1 MTSPLPAKA
10 ITTPIVAAELCTI
23 MVATVPMTSAAT
35 MCEKGMK
42 PFDAGAQ
49 SKERKTLTKVG
60 EVRRGTSVWFIM
72 SMPKKR
78 RPKPMM
84 TSPQYL
90 PAAFLLVR
98 RTMRPIKMQGRA
110 TSESPNAMI

>member
-1 MTSPLPAKA
+1 MSPLPAKA
-10 ITTPIVAAELCTI
+10 MTTPIVAAELWTI
-23 MVATVPMTSAAT
+23 MVAIVPIKSAAT

-42 PFDAGAQ
+42 PLAVGAQ

-72 SMPKKR
+72 SMPKKS

-84 TSPQYL
+84 TSPQ
-90 PAAFLLVR
+90 
-98 RTMRPIKMQGRA
+98 
-110 TSESPNAMI
+110 